1 VGLDVELAMSWAEA
15 EAEDHGSFSISR
27 KASWRRGAPTQ
38 RQLDRA
44 ARLGLDATGMNKS
57 EISDLM
63 YWYEVSWA
71 LDPYVG
77 VV

>member
-1 VGLDVELAMSWAEA
+1 
-15 EAEDHGSFSISR
+15 
-27 KASWRRGAPTQ
+27 
-38 RQLDRA
+38 
-44 ARLGLDATGMNKS
+44 LGLDATGMNKS